1 MRDFKKKRG
10 EKVMRSEANKKIDSE
25 IFRRTASSGKA
36 INIGKIHYRG
46 GTRL

>member
-1 MRDFKKKRG
+1 MREETNPRVDK
-10 EKVMRSEANKKIDSE
+10 E
-25 IFRRTASSGKA
+25 IYRRTASTGKA